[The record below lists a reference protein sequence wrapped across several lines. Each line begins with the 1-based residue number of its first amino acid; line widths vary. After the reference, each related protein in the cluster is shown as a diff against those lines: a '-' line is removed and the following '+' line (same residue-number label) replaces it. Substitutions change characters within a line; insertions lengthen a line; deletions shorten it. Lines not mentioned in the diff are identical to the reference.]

1 LKEFLGKNRKS
12 LSFKLLVNLEK
23 NIYSFNRT
31 TIRYDEIPSDMRA
44 ESEDRRQELIESVSN
59 VDEILGEIFLGK
71 GSFLFILQPSVLNYN
86 SLIRGKGSD

>member
-1 LKEFLGKNRKS
+1 LKFT
-12 LSFKLLVNLEK
+12 LLYPAFQFTK

-71 GSFLFILQPSVLNYN
+71 
-86 SLIRGKGSD
+86 D